1 MAYNKGTYGMTLE
14 NWSITADMRFIGL
27 YDGSWIMTSMAVDTL
42 VGNSTLAIKTQ
53 SGSLY
58 ELGEPS
64 VDYESL
70 FPNAKQSLR
79 EQQTKCL
86 TGGV

>member
-1 MAYNKGTYGMTLE
+1 MTLE

-27 YDGSWIMTSMAVDTL
+27 CEGSWIMTSMAVDTL
-42 VGNSTLAIKTQ
+42 IGSNTLAIKTQ
-53 SGSLY
+53 SGFLY

-64 VDYESL
+64 VDYEGL